1 MSGRAF
7 SVMYASFIG
16 LSWSYAI
23 PCDVY
28 ITGCYISVYVC
39 VGRSTPST
47 PESAPSSPSSVED
60 PPALR
65 RSTRSTAGWN
75 KNPFN
80 DPRSVLLSHRLTFR
94 ETAV

>member
-1 MSGRAF
+1 MLNCNDEHDTPPSHATAVPGIVINGF
-7 SVMYASFIG
+7 SVNA
-16 LSWSYAI
+16 
-23 PCDVY
+23 
-28 ITGCYISVYVC
+28 
-39 VGRSTPST
+39 RNTPST
-47 PESAPSSPSSVED
+47 PESAPSSPSFAED

-65 RSTRSTAGWN
+65 RLARLTAGWN

>member
-1 MSGRAF
+1 MMSMIHHPPHATAVPGIIINGFPVNARN
-7 SVMYASFIG
+7 
-16 LSWSYAI
+16 
-23 PCDVY
+23 
-28 ITGCYISVYVC
+28 
-39 VGRSTPST
+39 TPST
-47 PESAPSSPSSVED
+47 PESTPSSPCSVED

-65 RSTRSTAGWN
+65 RSSRSTAGWN